1 MILFFWLTR
10 VWALESFPPFVD
22 EAFHINFGNLVR
34 EQGLLARAEEGR
46 QFTVWLYVA
55 AQAQTG
61 GMPVFVARMAT
72 ILAVVPGVA
81 AAMAAGQLLGGGW
94 SGVLAALLFTFSA
107 FHLFF
112 DRLALADPVSAS
124 AVLVG
129 VYFGARL
136 RVRAHWLDAAL
147 CGLALFV
154 AVGAKVSALP
164 YLGVP
169 LAAALT
175 LKPPGRPWRENAR
188 WAMVA
193 LAVSIGLSAT
203 FLGVLLLRG
212 VNPFFYLQ
220 SPSSVARGAYLDKLL
235 LVPDTLIGYA
245 GLLMSLLLL
254 AGIVVLLLR
263 RKFYLPLLLVA
274 PLLVLSLSG
283 RQDSRHI
290 IAPLNIVLLCGA
302 VAVEYLSKRYAPIV
316 RRLALTII
324 LVWAAL
330 VWLPFATALMTNP
343 LAVPLTAS
351 DRSEYITAESGGFG
365 LNETLD
371 VLRGERAER
380 VIGILAN
387 CLSLR
392 YLAGDL
398 PVDCPRLNPNG
409 EDIPALDSLLEAGHQ
424 PGMVAVLEDIPY
436 APVSSPGR
444 LIAEIEGAPDRPLLR
459 VYALGE

>member
-1 MILFFWLTR
+1 
-10 VWALESFPPFVD
+10 
-22 EAFHINFGNLVR
+22 
-34 EQGLLARAEEGR
+34 
-46 QFTVWLYVA
+46 
-55 AQAQTG
+55 
-61 GMPVFVARMAT
+61 
-72 ILAVVPGVA
+72 
-81 AAMAAGQLLGGGW
+81 
-94 SGVLAALLFTFSA
+94 
-107 FHLFF
+107 
-112 DRLALADPVSAS
+112 
-124 AVLVG
+124 
-129 VYFGARL
+129 
-136 RVRAHWLDAAL
+136 
-147 CGLALFV
+147 
-154 AVGAKVSALP
+154 
-164 YLGVP
+164 
-169 LAAALT
+169 
-175 LKPPGRPWRENAR
+175 
-188 WAMVA
+188 
-193 LAVSIGLSAT
+193 
-203 FLGVLLLRG
+203 
-212 VNPFFYLQ
+212 
-220 SPSSVARGAYLDKLL
+220 
-235 LVPDTLIGYA
+235 
-245 GLLMSLLLL
+245 MSLLLL